1 MSSSEDPRLRLL
13 EAAGQVFAEKGFDGA
28 TVRDICRRA
37 GANIAAVNYYF
48 RDKERLY
55 IEAVKG
61 ASCGS
66 LEDSP
71 LLTWPSGTAPEI
83 KLRDFIRERAVQ
95 MLRPDKPDWH
105 TQLMMREMAHP
116 TSACAEW
123 VRDYVRPH
131 SEQLGDILGELMP
144 PGTPA
149 FSRFLTGFS
158 IMGQCLFYI
167 HCKPV
172 AQALM
177 GDEYRRITA
186 EAVADHVTAFS
197 LAALGVKTPR
207 PKAARAARGQS

>member
-116 TSACAEW
+116 TSACSEW